1 MKNEFLTT
9 LYTNTLLTANNYNS
23 DNREDLYTPEEE
35 EMRCWEELI
44 RDKFFKATAKNGCF
58 FYALWHLLGME
69 IFYAAFA

>member
-35 EMRCWEELI
+35 EMRC
-44 RDKFFKATAKNGCF
+44 
-58 FYALWHLLGME
+58 
-69 IFYAAFA
+69 